1 MAKVITQIYGCE
13 KIKDAQIVA
22 ALGADHIGA
31 SYGEV
36 PHLPFQKNCAQAKEF
51 FEALPDNVVKVGLTI
66 ATDVDEII
74 NDLHR
79 RDFIIIEAEEKTLT
93 REEAEAI
100 YSCHKDKPFFEE
112 LIEYMTSG
120 PCIGM
125 VLLSPFSDRV
135 SAIEALNNLKTK
147 YRRRYGIDNM
157 RNVIHT
163 SDCYQSVVYETEA
176 FFHAPEYRKD

>member
-1 MAKVITQIYGCE
+1 MFHSENKIMKPRFIKLNEGYGYNVSMLPNYDGFLI
-13 KIKDAQIVA
+13 IK
-22 ALGADHIGA
+22 
-31 SYGEV
+31 
-36 PHLPFQKNCAQAKEF
+36 PEF
-51 FEALPDNVVKVGLTI
+51 LKYT
-66 ATDVDEII
+66 DEII